1 MHEAVGNNKLE
12 TTALCGNSGGNMKLY
27 SKLSALGAV
36 LVLTT
41 AFASAD
47 TLYLASYG
55 QQNGSGGNNNTPL
68 AVIAPPGFAYNNGA
82 PDFTAPVPITGTTN
96 LTVSNNNT
104 WHIAVSNA
112 LGTSSWVSYNQTGP
126 ESNPLVETPNGNYFF
141 ASTFNIGGDDP
152 TLETG
157 AIDVMADDT
166 VIVFL
171 NGHQLNTPSPS
182 GSDPSLFPHCLDGEP
197 SCMAATPIDLPTS
210 DFVSGVNT
218 LTFQV
223 LQGNDVDFGVD
234 FAGSVTTV
242 PEPSSLFL
250 LGTGLIGS
258 AGALLRRMRS

>member
-1 MHEAVGNNKLE
+1 
-12 TTALCGNSGGNMKLY
+12 MKLC

-55 QQNGSGGNNNTPL
+55 QLNGSGGNNNGPL
-68 AVIAPPGFAYNNGA
+68 GVIAPPAFAVPNGFANL
-82 PDFTAPVPITGTTN
+82 TPVLPPSGETTN
-96 LTVSNNNT
+96 LTVSNNNV
-104 WHIAVSNA
+104 WSVALFNA
-112 LGTSSWVSYNQTGP
+112 LGTSSWVSYDQTGP
-126 ESNPLVETPNGNYFF
+126 ESSPFVSTPNGNYFF
-141 ASTFNIGGDDP
+141 STTFDIGATSTPGDAN
-152 TLETG
+152 G
-157 AIDVMADDT
+157 SISVMADDT

-171 NGHQLNTPSPS
+171 NGQQLNTATGGAGDTFSHC
-182 GSDPSLFPHCLDGEP
+182 SDGVP
-197 SCMAATPIDLPTS
+197 SCSVGTLVNLNS
-210 DFVSGVNT
+210 NDFVSGINT

-223 LQGNDVDFGVD
+223 LQGGDHQFGVD
-234 FAGSVTTV
+234 FAGSLSTV

>member
-1 MHEAVGNNKLE
+1 
-12 TTALCGNSGGNMKLY
+12 MKLC

-55 QQNGSGGNNNTPL
+55 QLNGSGGNNNGPL
-68 AVIAPPGFAYNNGA
+68 GVIAPPAFAVPNGFTNMV
-82 PDFTAPVPITGTTN
+82 PVLPPSGETTN
-96 LTVSNNNT
+96 LTVSNNNV
-104 WHIAVSNA
+104 WNVALFNA
-112 LGTSSWVSYNQTGP
+112 LGTSSWVSYDQTGP
-126 ESNPLVETPNGNYFF
+126 ESSPFVSTANGNYFF
-141 ASTFNIGGDDP
+141 SSVFDIGATSTPGDANGSI
-152 TLETG
+152 E
-157 AIDVMADDT
+157 VMADDT

-171 NGHQLNTPSPS
+171 NGNQLNTPTGGPGDTFSHC
-182 GSDPSLFPHCLDGEP
+182 SDGVPTCSV
-197 SCMAATPIDLPTS
+197 ATFVNLNS
-210 DFVSGVNT
+210 NDFVSGINT

-223 LQGNDVDFGVD
+223 TQGMDHQFGVD
-234 FAGSVTTV
+234 FAGSLSTV

>member
-1 MHEAVGNNKLE
+1 
-12 TTALCGNSGGNMKLY
+12 MKFC

-55 QQNGSGGNNNTPL
+55 QLNGSGGNNNSPL
-68 AVIAPPGFAYNNGA
+68 GVIAPPAYAVPNGFANL
-82 PDFTAPVPITGTTN
+82 TPVLPPSGETTN
-96 LTVSNNNT
+96 LTVSNNNVWST
-104 WHIAVSNA
+104 ALFNA
-112 LGTSSWVSYNQTGP
+112 LGTSSWVSYDQTGP
-126 ESNPLVETPNGNYFF
+126 ESSPFVSTPNGNYFF
-141 ASTFNIGGDDP
+141 SASFDIGATSTPSDANGNIS
-152 TLETG
+152 
-157 AIDVMADDT
+157 VMADDT

-171 NGHQLNTPSPS
+171 NGHQLNTPT
-182 GSDPSLFPHCLDGEP
+182 GGAGDTFNHCSDGVPTCSAETLVNLD
-197 SCMAATPIDLPTS
+197 SN
-210 DFVSGVNT
+210 DFISGVNT

-223 LQGNDVDFGVD
+223 TQGNHLDFGVD
-234 FAGSVTTV
+234 FAGSLNTV

>member
-1 MHEAVGNNKLE
+1 
-12 TTALCGNSGGNMKLY
+12 MKLY
-27 SKLSALGAV
+27 SKISALGAV

-47 TLYLASYG
+47 TFYLASFG
-55 QQNGSGGNNNTPL
+55 QNGGNGGNNNTAL
-68 AVIAPPGFAYNNGA
+68 AAIAPPAFAFNNGA
-82 PDFTAPVPITGTTN
+82 PNLTAPGSETIN

-104 WHIAVSNA
+104 WNTALFNA
-112 LGTSSWVSYNQTGP
+112 LGTSSWVSYAQTGP
-126 ESNPLVETPNGNYFF
+126 ESSPFVSTPNGNYFF
-141 ASTFNIGGDDP
+141 QTTFDIGATTTPGDASGY
-152 TLETG
+152 L
-157 AIDVMADDT
+157 DVEADDT

-171 NGHQLNTPSPS
+171 NGIQLNTPSPS
-182 GSDPSLFPHCLDGEP
+182 GSDPSLFPHCLNG
-197 SCMAATPIDLPTS
+197 TPNCLAGTYISLNG

-223 LQGNDVDFGVD
+223 LQGNDADFGVD
-234 FAGSVTTV
+234 FAGAVSNV